1 MKSLSLHTSEWSSAE
16 LQEWFERRGLVV
28 DGAALAQGG
37 PAAVTLQR
45 GLWPGALVPVRSIRI
60 GNSRVFRAN
69 ATEYRSLHAFFIE
82 VLQEDE
88 RWVVSLRRD
97 PSWFMAMV
105 GWGAGGTL
113 VLSWPFA
120 AIMTAS
126 GTPPAWLEPWWRMA
140 LLKLA
145 LAVLALLPALLI
157 LQWLRDGRNS
167 RTAYQALLS
176 ELKSNLKEPS
186 VGGTVSF
193 EIKAE

>member
-1 MKSLSLHTSEWSSAE
+1 MRFRSPRALPRVARPGD
-16 LQEWFERRGLVV
+16 RRSHH
-28 DGAALAQGG
+28 
-37 PAAVTLQR
+37 AVIA
-45 GLWPGALVPVRSIRI
+45 PYV
-60 GNSRVFRAN
+60 
-69 ATEYRSLHAFFIE
+69 
-82 VLQEDE
+82 
-88 RWVVSLRRD
+88 
-97 PSWFMAMV
+97 
-105 GWGAGGTL
+105 
-113 VLSWPFA
+113 
-120 AIMTAS
+120 TAS

-176 ELKSNLKEPS
+176 ELKSTLKEPS